1 MKNVGGVKY
10 KEGNYNWLASYSK
23 TGDKGNIF
31 GSGQYGYESTVEN
44 IQSSIVIHEY
54 ISHIQYKFGDD
65 TKSHRMSY
73 LLTMSTGSLWN
84 STTKKYKEFVW
95 KQYNLYKN
103 NELYNKSINPNKIP
117 KYQNLIFK
125 NL

>member
-1 MKNVGGVKY
+1 
-10 KEGNYNWLASYSK
+10 
-23 TGDKGNIF
+23 
-31 GSGQYGYESTVEN
+31 
-44 IQSSIVIHEY
+44 
-54 ISHIQYKFGDD
+54 
-65 TKSHRMSY
+65 MSY